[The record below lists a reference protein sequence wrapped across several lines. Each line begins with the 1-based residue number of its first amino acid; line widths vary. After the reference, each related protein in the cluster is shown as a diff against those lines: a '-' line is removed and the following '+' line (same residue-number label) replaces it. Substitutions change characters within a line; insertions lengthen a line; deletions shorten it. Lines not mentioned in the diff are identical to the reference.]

1 MKTSKTPDP
10 PDHVKMGID
19 ILKYLTLEKRFYSQQ
34 HGNSWR
40 SDKFGKTLFME
51 WGLCK
56 HGNSLTQK
64 KGIDISKYL
73 TLEKHLY
80 SRQRGNSW
88 RRIQGQRVIDKFGKT
103 LFIEWGL
110 CKHGT
115 CAKALF

>member
-1 MKTSKTPDP
+1 MEERQVWKNSFYG
-10 PDHVKMGID
+10 MGSVQVWKLPNTD
-19 ILKYLTLEKRFYSQQ
+19 
-34 HGNSWR
+34 
-40 SDKFGKTLFME
+40 
-51 WGLCK
+51 
-56 HGNSLTQK
+56 K

-115 CAKALF
+115 CAKALFLIYLYIPITQV